1 MNKEILDLKKTIR
14 ELKLERIKHES
25 IIEELEKQNPD
36 KKASRVQHSE
46 NKGSRVSQK
55 VENDA
60 FKKKTIERV
69 DSQ

>member
-46 NKGSRVSQK
+46 NKGSRVS
-55 VENDA
+55 
-60 FKKKTIERV
+60 
-69 DSQ
+69 